1 MTASELEK
9 RLQEIA
15 EENRRTDEHLAQVR
29 KEAKARIERQLQRIA
44 DKKTIISFEE
54 E

>member
-15 EENRRTDEHLAQVR
+15 AENKRTDERLAQVR
-29 KEAKARIERQLQRIA
+29 KEAKARIEAEASRILRIIGK
-44 DKKTIISFEE
+44 DKKV
-54 E
+54 